1 MPSCLAL
8 SVFTLSAQ
16 DVPQQVF
23 RQTVTQ
29 VLAPT
34 TVTDK
39 HGDFINGLRPQ
50 DFRVLD
56 NGKPQDIQVDLAFHP
71 ISLVVCVQAN
81 NTMEGILPKIQK
93 AASIFQPLV
102 VGDQGEIA
110 LVAFDHRIRVM
121 QDFTSDSTK
130 FEAAMKQIKP
140 GSTSSRMIDA
150 VDDSIRM
157 LKHRPTGRR
166 RIILLISET
175 RDLSSE
181 GKLRD
186 AMTDADF
193 ADVAIYSVDV
203 SHYLAAFTSPPMA
216 PRPDL
221 FPPSAH
227 MTPGGVPATPH
238 NVEQTYGNAL
248 NSADFV
254 PLFVEIFRAVK
265 GIFVQN
271 PVLVFTRYTG
281 GKEYAFLKER
291 GLERA
296 VSDIGDLL
304 HNQYLISYSPNNK
317 DEGGFH
323 QIQVYVEGQ
332 REAKSAPAP
341 ATGWPRSSIR
351 PPPPSRPPP
360 KSEPWRSLPVC
371 RCLCETLAPFATPL
385 LSATISEDLCND
397 ATYSNPPHPP
407 PD

>member
-1 MPSCLAL
+1 
-8 SVFTLSAQ
+8 
-16 DVPQQVF
+16 
-23 RQTVTQ
+23 
-29 VLAPT
+29 
-34 TVTDK
+34 
-39 HGDFINGLRPQ
+39 
-50 DFRVLD
+50 
-56 NGKPQDIQVDLAFHP
+56 
-71 ISLVVCVQAN
+71 
-81 NTMEGILPKIQK
+81 
-93 AASIFQPLV
+93 
-102 VGDQGEIA
+102 
-110 LVAFDHRIRVM
+110 
-121 QDFTSDSTK
+121 
-130 FEAAMKQIKP
+130 MKQIKP
-140 GSTSSRMIDA
+140 GSSSSRMIDA

-166 RIILLISET
+166 RVILLISET

-203 SHYLAAFTSPPMA
+203 SHYLVVFTSPPMA

-271 PVLVFTRYTG
+271 PVLVFTSYTG

-332 REAKSAPAP
+332 REAKIRTRPGYWMAAQSDQAPSAEPPA
-341 ATGWPRSSIR
+341 S
-351 PPPPSRPPP
+351 
-360 KSEPWRSLPVC
+360 KK
-371 RCLCETLAPFATPL
+371 
-385 LSATISEDLCND
+385 
-397 ATYSNPPHPP
+397 
-407 PD
+407 

>member
-1 MPSCLAL
+1 MRGLCLVAVAFCVF
-8 SVFTLSAQ
+8 SVSAQ
-16 DVPQQVF
+16 DAPQNIVV
-23 RQTVTQ
+23 TVTH

-56 NGKPQDIQVDLAFHP
+56 NGKPQDINVDLAFHP

-93 AASIFQPLV
+93 AGPIFQPLV

-130 FEAAMKQIKP
+130 FEAALKQIKP
-140 GSTSSRMIDA
+140 GSSSSRMIDA

-157 LKHRPTGRR
+157 LKHRPKERR

-175 RDLSSE
+175 RDMSSE

-216 PRPDL
+216 PRPDP

-238 NVEQTYGNAL
+238 NVEQTYGNEL
-248 NSADFV
+248 NSANFV
-254 PLFVEIFRAVK
+254 PMFEEIFRAVK
-265 GIFVQN
+265 GIFRGN

-296 VSDIGDLL
+296 VSDIGDVL
-304 HNQYLISYSPNNK
+304 HNQYLISYNPNNK

-332 REAKSAPAP
+332 REAKIRTRPGYWMAAQFDQPGSAAPPAP
-341 ATGWPRSSIR
+341 VS
-351 PPPPSRPPP
+351 
-360 KSEPWRSLPVC
+360 KQ
-371 RCLCETLAPFATPL
+371 
-385 LSATISEDLCND
+385 
-397 ATYSNPPHPP
+397 
-407 PD
+407 